1 MKTILLTGASGFVG
15 KQIVKA
21 LSTSSVR
28 IVPVVRTGKESS
40 FQNQP
45 NVYRIVCSPDI
56 FQEST
61 DWWAEQCKN
70 IDVVIHAAWYAEPGK
85 YLQSSKN
92 MDCLIGSL
100 NLAKAAAIAGVQR
113 FVGIGTCFE
122 YDLSAGVLSKDT
134 PLNPVTPYAGA
145 KAALYMG
152 LSQWLTQQ
160 SVDFA
165 WCRLFY
171 LYGEGEDERRLVPYL
186 HKQLANGEMVELTS
200 GKQTRDFLDVCEAG
214 RIIAEVALGE
224 QRGPINVCSGVP
236 ITVRQLAEQIA
247 DTYGRPDLLTFGAR
261 PDNLVDPPC
270 VLGIPNH
277 GVAEK
282 TS

>member
-1 MKTILLTGASGFVG
+1 MTGATGFVG
-15 KQIVKA
+15 KQIFNA
-21 LSTSSVR
+21 LSKSNVR
-28 IVPVVRTGKESS
+28 IVPVVRPSKESL

-45 NVYRIVCSPDI
+45 NVDRIVCSLDI
-56 FQEST
+56 FQESAN
-61 DWWAEQCKN
+61 WWAEQCKG
-70 IDVVIHAAWYAEPGK
+70 IDVVVHAAWYAEPGK

-92 MDCLIGSL
+92 IDCLIGSL
-100 NLAKAAAIAGVQR
+100 NLAKGAAIAGVKR

-122 YDLSAGVLSKDT
+122 YDLSAGVVSTDT
-134 PLNPVTPYAGA
+134 PLNPLTPYAGA

-152 LSQWLTQQ
+152 LSQWLPKR
-160 SVDFA
+160 SMEFA
-165 WCRLFY
+165 WGRLFY

-186 HKQLANGEMVELTS
+186 HKQLAKGEVVGLTS
-200 GKQTRDFLDVCEAG
+200 GKQIRDFLDASEAG

-247 DTYGRPDLLTFGAR
+247 DTYGRRDLLKFGAR

-270 VLGIPNH
+270 VVGVPNINRQ
-277 GVAEK
+277 
-282 TS
+282 SISL